1 MERARATWTD
11 ERLDD
16 LSGRV
21 DGGFARVDADIRD
34 LRVELGARIDRVDAR
49 IDALQHTMLQVG
61 GGMVAT
67 MAVGFA
73 TLIALHF
80 S

>member
-1 MERARATWTD
+1 M
-11 ERLDD
+11 
-16 LSGRV
+16 
-21 DGGFARVDADIRD
+21 
-34 LRVELGARIDRVDAR
+34 ELGARIDRVDAR